1 MNFEGHSFHK
11 EPYHPVD
18 IGDIEDLETI
28 ASPALMHDPDGEIIT
43 GFNHGDAREIFHEK
57 HPEAPEEEDE
67 HLVSGFVT
75 NTGRF
80 VEREEGL
87 AIAERAEQI
96 KDKDNLFRE
105 GKLSSEDLV
114 R

>member
-11 EPYHPVD
+11 ESHEPID
-18 IGDIEDLETI
+18 ISAFETI

-57 HPEAPEEEDE
+57 HPEATEEEDE
-67 HLVSGFVT
+67 HLVSGFLT
-75 NTGRF
+75 NKGRF
-80 VEREEGL
+80 VLRPEAV
-87 AIAERAEQI
+87 AIADRAEQI
-96 KDKDNLFRE
+96 KDKNNMFRGE
-105 GKLSSEDLV
+105 GELSSEDLV